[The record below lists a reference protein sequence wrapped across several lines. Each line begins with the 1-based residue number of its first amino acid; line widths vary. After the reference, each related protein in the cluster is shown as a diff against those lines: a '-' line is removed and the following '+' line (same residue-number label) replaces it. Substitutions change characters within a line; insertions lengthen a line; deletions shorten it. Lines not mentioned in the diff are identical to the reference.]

1 MARLTSGTTSRKHAS
16 ASSVAERGTQYGQIK
31 IHEGAIAT
39 IVRKAACAVP
49 GVTRIT
55 GNSFVDN
62 IAEIGLGLNP
72 ACMFNGDFEEE
83 KKARGT
89 CHIAMG
95 NGFYYGQ
102 PARSTVHID
111 MVQYNPTVIFDEGT
125 PEEVAACETSYTGR
139 YLKKMLER

>member
-31 IHEGAIAT
+31 IHEGEIAT

-62 IAEIGLGLNP
+62 IAEIVGSKKIQDRSIQIVMNNASVAVELSINIQYGVQLPAVAAAVQDAVSKEINAITGLNVTKVNVIVREMED
-72 ACMFNGDFEEE
+72 AADDGAEE
-83 KKARGT
+83 
-89 CHIAMG
+89 
-95 NGFYYGQ
+95 
-102 PARSTVHID
+102 
-111 MVQYNPTVIFDEGT
+111 
-125 PEEVAACETSYTGR
+125 
-139 YLKKMLER
+139 L

>member
-62 IAEIGLGLNP
+62 IAEIVGSKKIQDRSIQIVMNNASVAVELSINIQYGVQLPAVAAAVQDAVSKEINAITGLNVTKVNVIVREMED
-72 ACMFNGDFEEE
+72 AADDESEE
-83 KKARGT
+83 
-89 CHIAMG
+89 
-95 NGFYYGQ
+95 
-102 PARSTVHID
+102 
-111 MVQYNPTVIFDEGT
+111 
-125 PEEVAACETSYTGR
+125 
-139 YLKKMLER
+139 L

>member
-62 IAEIGLGLNP
+62 IAEIVGSKKIQDRSIQIAMNNASVAVELSINIQYGVQLPAVAAAVQDAVSKEINAITGLNVTKVNVIVREMED
-72 ACMFNGDFEEE
+72 AADDESEE
-83 KKARGT
+83 
-89 CHIAMG
+89 
-95 NGFYYGQ
+95 
-102 PARSTVHID
+102 
-111 MVQYNPTVIFDEGT
+111 
-125 PEEVAACETSYTGR
+125 
-139 YLKKMLER
+139 L

>member
-1 MARLTSGTTSRKHAS
+1 MARLTSGTTSGKHAS

-62 IAEIGLGLNP
+62 IAEIVGSKKIQDRSIQIAMNNASVAVELSINIQYGVQLPAVAAAVQDAVSKEINAITGLNVTKVNVIVREMED
-72 ACMFNGDFEEE
+72 AADDESEE
-83 KKARGT
+83 
-89 CHIAMG
+89 
-95 NGFYYGQ
+95 
-102 PARSTVHID
+102 
-111 MVQYNPTVIFDEGT
+111 
-125 PEEVAACETSYTGR
+125 
-139 YLKKMLER
+139 L

>member
-16 ASSVAERGTQYGQIK
+16 ASSVAEHGTQYGQIK

-62 IAEIGLGLNP
+62 IAEIVGSKKIQDRSIQIAMNNASVAVELSINIQYGVQLPAVAAAVQDAVSKEINAITGLNVTKVNVIVREMED
-72 ACMFNGDFEEE
+72 AADDESEE
-83 KKARGT
+83 
-89 CHIAMG
+89 
-95 NGFYYGQ
+95 
-102 PARSTVHID
+102 
-111 MVQYNPTVIFDEGT
+111 
-125 PEEVAACETSYTGR
+125 
-139 YLKKMLER
+139 L